1 MAASSGHGTGLA
13 ERTAQQFNVTQ
24 GDASMRRFMLVF
36 AFALAVLSLTSTAAQ
51 AGHGCRDSRGYPTC
65 LGR

>member
-1 MAASSGHGTGLA
+1 
-13 ERTAQQFNVTQ
+13 
-24 GDASMRRFMLVF
+24 MRRFMLVF